1 MRLAYRD
8 VGKGREQDAEAFLL
22 PVRPPECIAREGNAS
37 PAKTG
42 GFVWT
47 VPNSGL
53 TDNRN
58 QSRIGGGILLVT
70 FLLLVAEK

>member
-22 PVRPPECIAREGNAS
+22 PARPPECIARDGDAS

-42 GFVWT
+42 CFVWAL
-47 VPNSGL
+47 PNSGL
-53 TDNRN
+53 GGNRK
-58 QSRIGGGILLVT
+58 QSRIGAAFSLVP
-70 FLLLVAEK
+70 FLCRC